1 MQAGIM
7 KQINDVVYING
18 FLAAGGDCAGKKPTG
33 KGRYLVQMILIITL
47 S

>member
-7 KQINDVVYING
+7 KKINDIIYING
-18 FLAAGGDCAGKKPTG
+18 FLAAGGDCAGKKPTS
-33 KGRYLVQMILIITL
+33 KGRYQVQMILIITL